1 MFNIKTFTKV
11 MGLAVF
17 ASTSSIAATDGTLG
31 TTSTFSYNVTIT
43 IPERVRISGL
53 QDAAF
58 GAFGS
63 SDTRINDD
71 VCIYSNTSGGNY
83 DVTATGSGAG
93 NAFTIA
99 SGPNTVPYRLFWND
113 VTGTVGQ
120 TELSAGTTLVG
131 QTGADRTDTS
141 CSGGNNANIDILI
154 ERASVEGNPNGTYT
168 GVITLVIEPN

>member
-1 MFNIKTFTKV
+1 MKPFVKTVAFAL
-11 MGLAVF
+11 LAS
-17 ASTSSIAATDGTLG
+17 ASATAATDGTLG
-31 TTSTFSYNVTIT
+31 LTTTFSYNVTIT
-43 IPERVRISGL
+43 TPERVLISVL
-53 QDAAF
+53 QDIAF

-99 SGPNTVPYRLFWND
+99 SGPNTVPYRVFWND
-113 VTGTVGQ
+113 VVGTAGQ

-131 QTGADRTDTS
+131 QTGADRTSTT
-141 CSGGNNANIDILI
+141 CGGGNNANIEILI
-154 ERASVEGNPNGTYT
+154 ERANVESQPNGSYS
-168 GVITLVIEPN
+168 GVVTLVIEPN